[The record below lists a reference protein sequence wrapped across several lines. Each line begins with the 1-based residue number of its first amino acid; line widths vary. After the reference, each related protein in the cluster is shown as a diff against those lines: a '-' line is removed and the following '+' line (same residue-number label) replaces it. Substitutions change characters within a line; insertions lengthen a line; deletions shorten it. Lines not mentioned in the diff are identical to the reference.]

1 MAVIPASS
9 SVARPRLLAELND
22 GPGPVRRAVI
32 TAPAGFGKSPLLAQH
47 ARSFPGGTAWLGLN
61 PAHADPGEFTA
72 DLHRTLMP
80 FTAAPDPAEPSERL
94 WNRLR
99 ALTGATLLILD
110 DVHYLDE
117 TAAERV
123 LDRLLCELPEQ
134 CSLAVA
140 TRRLPGVNLARHELT
155 DLRFIDADQLRFRSW
170 EIDLLLRENYQEPL
184 PAGDIAVLERRLG
197 GWAAGLHLFH
207 LSTKGRPL
215 AERRSAVAA
224 LTGRASLAHAYMSR
238 IVLAELPAPL
248 LSFVTRISVFD
259 VATADR
265 CDRLLGIDDAA
276 AHLAE
281 LHRRQVFVTTP
292 DGGHTYRFH
301 EAMRSHLAAVLA
313 DRHGG
318 AAARRLHAD
327 AAAIVKA
334 EGALV
339 EAARSFARAEDWP
352 AVRELLDLL
361 GPQITGDDFDA
372 WRDLLPSWLV
382 ADDPWMVLAEGR
394 NRLGRGRIAEAVEC
408 FERSQALSPDEAGRA
423 HGGHA
428 AAAARVWLPGPARP
442 GGDWRTWLRAAT
454 QAHPALV
461 AAAAEDRMPEPH
473 GRMVALLAHLLAG
486 NLPAAGTLLRD
497 RTLGGSAFNDGA
509 PNDSAPGDA
518 GPAAAIAPL
527 GDAVLALLESQ
538 GDRGLRE
545 LSRAIAAAEAER
557 LPWLARA
564 ARAAIALNGTQDA
577 AKTALRVAEEC
588 ERDGDLW
595 GALLAAGCSW
605 LARLGSGDPD
615 LSTLADLADGFRALD
630 AAVPAAWAQ
639 AMYAVAAAHAG
650 MPGVETEIERA
661 ADLVRRCG
669 VAGAQPLVS
678 IAAAVAA
685 GHPPN
690 LVARA
695 RQAAGHCGYPVH
707 LVDSWLGEPAPAH
720 RPSAPETLSVTCFG
734 GFRLERDGAEVD
746 LSAVKPKVRMLMRL
760 LAVNAGRPV
769 HREAIIDALWPQATP
784 RAATHGLH
792 VAMSSL
798 RKLIEPD
805 AERGVFRFLTR
816 EGDAYRLA
824 LPADGYCDVVAV
836 REAARL
842 ARGAS
847 DDDTAAAILRAASDA
862 YRGDLLPEDGA
873 AEWVVGERE
882 RLRLA
887 ASSAAADLARLE
899 LRRGDVDEAL
909 AAAGRSV
916 GVHRFNDAAW
926 RLLIEAHERH
936 GDRAAAADALA
947 RYREV
952 LAELGV
958 HPA

>member
-1 MAVIPASS
+1 MAAIPASS

-22 GPGPVRRAVI
+22 GSGPVRRAVI
-32 TAPAGFGKSPLLAQH
+32 TAPAGFGKSTLLAQH
-47 ARSFPGGTAWLGLN
+47 ARSFTGGTAWLGLT

-72 DLHRTLMP
+72 DLHRAIMP
-80 FTAAPDPAEPSERL
+80 FTAGPDPAEPPDRL
-94 WNRLR
+94 WYRLR
-99 ALTGATLLILD
+99 ALTGATLLVLD
-110 DVHYLDE
+110 DVHYLDD

-155 DLRFIDADQLRFRSW
+155 DLRFIDADQLRFRTW

-238 IVLAELPAPL
+238 TVLAELPEPL
-248 LSFVTRISVFD
+248 LPFVTRISVFD
-259 VATADR
+259 VATAAR

-281 LHRRQVFVTTP
+281 LHRRQVFITTP

-313 DRHGG
+313 DGHGG
-318 AAARRLHAD
+318 AAARRLHA
-327 AAAIVKA
+327 AAAEIVKA

-408 FERSQALSPDEAGRA
+408 FERSQALSTDEAGRA
-423 HGGHA
+423 HGRHA
-428 AAAARVWLPGPARP
+428 AAAARIWLPGPARP
-442 GGDWRTWLRAAT
+442 GADWCTWLRAAT

-473 GRMVALLAHLLAG
+473 GRMVALLGHVLAG
-486 NLPAAGTLLRD
+486 NLPAARNLLRH
-497 RTLGGSAFNDGA
+497 TE
-509 PNDSAPGDA
+509 GDA
-518 GPAAAIAPL
+518 GPAAVIAPL
-527 GDAVLALLESQ
+527 GNAILALLESP

-545 LSRAIAAAEAER
+545 LSRAVSAAEAER

-564 ARAAIALNGTQDA
+564 ARAAIALDGTQDA

-605 LARLGSGDPD
+605 FARLGSGDPD

-650 MPGVETEIERA
+650 VPGAETEIERA

-669 VAGAQPLVS
+669 VGGAQPLVYV
-678 IAAAVAA
+678 AAAVAA

-707 LVDSWLGEPAPAH
+707 LVESWLGEPIPPVRA
-720 RPSAPETLSVTCFG
+720 STPETLTVTCFG
-734 GFRLERDGAEVD
+734 GFRLERDGAQVD
-746 LSAVKPKVRMLMRL
+746 LSAVKPKVRTLMRL

-816 EGDAYRLA
+816 EGDAYRLT
-824 LPADGYCDVVAV
+824 LPADGYCDVLAV

-842 ARGAS
+842 ARSAP
-847 DDDTAAAILRAASDA
+847 DDDASASILRLASDA
-862 YRGDLLPEDGA
+862 YRGELLPEDGA

-899 LRRGDVDEAL
+899 LRRGDVAEAL

-916 GVHRFNDAAW
+916 GVHRFNDEAW

-958 HPA
+958 HTE

>member
-1 MAVIPASS
+1 MAAIPASS
-9 SVARPRLLAELND
+9 SVVRPRLLAELND
-22 GPGPVRRAVI
+22 RGGPVRRAVI
-32 TAPAGFGKSPLLAQH
+32 TAPAGFGKSTLLAQH
-47 ARSFPGGTAWLGLN
+47 ACAFPGGTAWLGLN
-61 PAHADPGEFTA
+61 PAHADPDEFTA
-72 DLHRTLMP
+72 DLHRAVMP
-80 FTAAPDPAEPSERL
+80 FTAAPDLSESPSRL

-99 ALTGATLLILD
+99 ALTGATLLVLD
-110 DVHYLDE
+110 DVHYLDD

-123 LDRLLCELPEQ
+123 LDRLLCELPDQ

-238 IVLAELPAPL
+238 IVLAELPEPL

-259 VATADR
+259 VATAAR

-276 AHLAE
+276 ARLAE
-281 LHRRQVFVTTP
+281 LHRRQVFVTTT
-292 DGGHTYRFH
+292 DGGSTFRFH

-318 AAARRLHAD
+318 AAARRLHA
-327 AAAIVKA
+327 AAAEIVKA

-339 EAARSFARAEDWP
+339 EAARSFARAEDWR
-352 AVRELLDLL
+352 AVRELLDML

-408 FERSQALSPDEAGRA
+408 FERSQALSADEAGRA
-423 HGGHA
+423 HGRQA

-454 QAHPALV
+454 QAHPALI
-461 AAAAEDRMPEPH
+461 AAAAEDRMAEPH
-473 GRMVALLAHLLAG
+473 GRTVALLAHVLAG
-486 NLPAAGTLLRD
+486 NLPAARTLLRD
-497 RTLGGSAFNDGA
+497 N
-509 PNDSAPGDA
+509 APGDT
-518 GPAAAIAPL
+518 GPAAVIAPL
-527 GDAVLALLESQ
+527 GGAVLALLESQ

-545 LSRAIAAAEAER
+545 LSRAVAAAEAER
-557 LPWLARA
+557 LPWLARVS
-564 ARAAIALNGTQDA
+564 RAAIALNGTQDA
-577 AKTALRVAEEC
+577 AKAALRVAEEC

-615 LSTLADLADGFRALD
+615 LTALADLADGFRALD

-639 AMYAVAAAHAG
+639 AMYAVAAAHAEV
-650 MPGVETEIERA
+650 PGVETEIERA
-661 ADLVRRCG
+661 SDLVRRCG
-669 VAGAQPLVS
+669 VAGAQPLVYV
-678 IAAAVAA
+678 AAAVAA

-695 RQAAGHCGYPVH
+695 RQAAGHCGYPVQ
-707 LVDSWLGEPAPAH
+707 LVESWLGEPIPPV
-720 RPSAPETLSVTCFG
+720 RDSTPEALTVTCFG

-805 AERGVFRFLTR
+805 AAGGVFRFLAR
-816 EGDAYRLA
+816 EGDAYRLV

-842 ARGAS
+842 ARSAP
-847 DDDTAAAILRAASDA
+847 DDDAAAAILRQASDA

-899 LRRGDVDEAL
+899 LRRGDVAEAL

-916 GVHRFNDAAW
+916 GVHRFNDEAW

-958 HPA
+958 HPE